1 MAFPKSSNPSMA
13 VMDVNPSDIRPLTN
27 LEVYE
32 FMKSRMQSKNK
43 VRAQQTLLY
52 TSMKFFNEKSPC
64 TNQSS
69 DEVRALCVA
78 LQQFNLSKD
87 ELLALINNCPTTQV
101 ELSIVRI
108 HQLVG

>member
-27 LEVYE
+27 FEVYE

-52 TSMKFFNEKSPC
+52 TSMKLPRNRPCLYVFPNAASP
-64 TNQSS
+64 
-69 DEVRALCVA
+69 
-78 LQQFNLSKD
+78 
-87 ELLALINNCPTTQV
+87 
-101 ELSIVRI
+101 
-108 HQLVG
+108 